1 MINIRVLNSFFIVFS
16 LYSYDIEL
24 RIPDVSDE
32 HLNYIQQLNISYP
45 GKTMKIEVIP
55 ETTFFE
61 KIKNS
66 LTGNKNTELKGQGD
80 LFSTKKVAL
89 YFIKSCFGVT
99 AVSYF
104 SIAYV
109 VYRAYKI
116 AQKISLWFKEDN
128 TQEETNTMNDIER
141 MLFKKKSYSLSPSDE
156 KWIKLYMKMDSF
168 LREKRLRSFFFF
180 KQESDFL
187 IKSYYKTLSKPRNP
201 NRFPGFVPK

>member
-66 LTGNKNTELKGQGD
+66 LTGNENTELKGQGD

-104 SIAYV
+104 SVAYV
-109 VYRAYKI
+109 IYRAYKI
-116 AQKISLWFKEDN
+116 AQKIKLWFKEDDN
-128 TQEETNTMNDIER
+128 QEETNTMDDIER
-141 MLFKKKSYSLSPSDE
+141 MLFKKKSYLLSPSDE
-156 KWIKLYMKMDSF
+156 KWL
-168 LREKRLRSFFFF
+168 
-180 KQESDFL
+180 
-187 IKSYYKTLSKPRNP
+187 SYYVRLNAYLKTKGLRAYFIKNKQLDKLILAYQQS
-201 NRFPGFVPK
+201 